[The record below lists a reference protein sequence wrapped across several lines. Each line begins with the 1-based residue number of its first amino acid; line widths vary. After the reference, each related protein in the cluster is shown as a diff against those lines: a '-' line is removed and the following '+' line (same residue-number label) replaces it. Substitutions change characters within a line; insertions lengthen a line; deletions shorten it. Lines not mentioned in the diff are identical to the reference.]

1 MVTWSTQYDRLSEA
15 AFVIHC
21 FLFQKSFSLALRFK
35 LPYFASC
42 CRVGL
47 DSAAELEEKVVAN
60 GVIGVG
66 R

>member
-1 MVTWSTQYDRLSEA
+1 MIENVEPG
-15 AFVIHC
+15 
-21 FLFQKSFSLALRFK
+21 LAIK
-35 LPYFASC
+35 PPYFPPC